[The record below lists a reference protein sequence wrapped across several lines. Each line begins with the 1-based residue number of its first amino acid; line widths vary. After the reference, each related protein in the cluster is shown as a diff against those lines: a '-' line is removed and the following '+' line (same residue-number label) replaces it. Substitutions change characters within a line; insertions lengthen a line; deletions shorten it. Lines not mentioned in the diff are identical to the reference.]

1 MGGYQSDFRIS
12 ATRGEDNLPLENSLG
27 GYGVTTGT
35 DDNVYE
41 LSLDPKLTRPYEAG
55 LPVEVVFHSENTE
68 AVTLNI
74 DEQGAIPL
82 KKFNGV
88 SLIPLIANDLKTNLV
103 YNLVY
108 DGSCFQVLTGIPL
121 STGISQNREEIFSV
135 LDENINSD
143 SVFYI
148 SNRNR
153 YSVINGNLVT
163 PLNIRL
169 RRVGGAGQTGGTGS
183 GATVLKMPALAE
195 FGSVI
200 AWTTQSSEGNI
211 FLCQL
216 SSFGVLAIEGEFTS
230 ELDEVLIIFPP
241 YIAKLP
247 LEIPAN
253 PVFNVPPVP

>member
-12 ATRGEDNLPLENSLG
+12 AIRGEDNLPSENSLG

-35 DDNVYE
+35 DDNIYE

-55 LPVEVVFHSENTE
+55 LPVEVVFHSGNTE
-68 AVTLNI
+68 SATLNI
-74 DEQGAIPL
+74 DEQGAVPL
-82 KKFNGV
+82 KKFDGG
-88 SLIPLIANDLKTNLV
+88 SLIPIENGDLKTELV
-103 YNLVY
+103 YQLVF
-108 DGSCFQVLTGIPL
+108 DGDCFQVLTGIPL

-143 SVFYI
+143 SVFYL

-183 GATVLKMPALAE
+183 GGTVLKMPAMAE
-195 FGSVI
+195 FGDVI
-200 AWTTQSSEGNI
+200 AWTTHSSEGNL
-211 FLCQL
+211 FFCQL
-216 SSFGVLAIEGEFTS
+216 SSFGVLGIAGEFTS
-230 ELDEVLIIFPP
+230 DLDEILIMFPP
-241 YIAKLP
+241 YIAKTP
-247 LEIPAN
+247 LEIPEN

>member
-12 ATRGEDNLPLENSLG
+12 AIRGEDNVPLENSLG
-27 GYGVTTGT
+27 GYGITKDVS
-35 DDNVYE
+35 DNEYQ
-41 LSLDPKLTRPYEAG
+41 LTLDPKLTKPYAAG
-55 LPVEVVFHSENTE
+55 LAVEVVFHSINTE
-68 AVTLNI
+68 AATLNI
-74 DEQGAIPL
+74 DDRGAIPL

-88 SLIPLIANDLKTNLV
+88 SLIPLIANDLKTDLV
-103 YNLVY
+103 YKLVF
-108 DGSCFQVLTGIPL
+108 DGSCFQVLTGIPF
-121 STGISQNREEIFSV
+121 SAGISQNREEIFSV

-143 SVFYI
+143 SVFYTG
-148 SNRNR
+148 NRNR

-183 GATVLKMPALAE
+183 GGTVLKIPAMAE
-195 FGSVI
+195 FGDVI
-200 AWTTQSSEGNI
+200 AWTTQSSEGN
-211 FLCQL
+211 FFFCQL

-230 ELDEVLIIFPP
+230 DLDEVLIQFPP

-247 LEIPAN
+247 LEIPTN